1 MVITLVFTLSTPQ
14 PFSSFSF
21 LIYKQYFCPE
31 TIWAQYW
38 MYNTCIT
45 HPCITHPHKRI
56 PLSDFKVWKRKEVTY
71 IYILEET
78 PEVISLPSLPLHQE
92 ISVSLTCHS
101 SNECYIVNSLWIPWK
116 DKYVSLYCLQ
126 FLLSSLRTQVWTH
139 SAARFPVKWV
149 LKEHA
154 PSEGWSRAPSLPLPL
169 PLCFLYSHHII
180 HMCCACSV
188 HNPQSVQNTS
198 LMYRLNKSQNCI

>member
-1 MVITLVFTLSTPQ
+1 MVTLSTPQ

-21 LIYKQYFCPE
+21 LIYEQYFCPE
-31 TIWAQYW
+31 TTWAQYW
-38 MYNTCIT
+38 MYNTSLYNT
-45 HPCITHPHKRI
+45 SSQKDSTFRFQ
-56 PLSDFKVWKRKEVTY
+56 SMEEKEVTY

-78 PEVISLPSLPLHQE
+78 PEVISLPSLLLHQE

-101 SNECYIVNSLWIPWK
+101 NNECYIVNWLWILWK
-116 DKYVSLYCLQ
+116 DKFVSLYCLQ
-126 FLLSSLRTQVWTH
+126 FLLSSLRTQVWAH
-139 SAARFPVKWV
+139 SAAQFPVKWV

-154 PSEGWSRAPSLPLPL
+154 PSEGRSPAPPLPLPL
-169 PLCFLYSHHII
+169 PLCFLYKHHII

-198 LMYRLNKSQNCI
+198 LTYRLNKSRNCI